1 MAAASS
7 SVFVFVITLIFM
19 QRLSECATCS
29 DCFTRSRAAHYPN
42 SEEQGT
48 DHGACGYG
56 SFGATINGGDVA
68 TASDLY
74 RNGVGCGACY
84 QVRCIDSELC
94 SEEGKMVVIT
104 DQGSGA
110 GTDFIMSRRAYA
122 GLAQTA
128 DAAASLFALG
138 VIDIEYKRVDC
149 SYPNKNI
156 TVKIDENSDA
166 PHYLAFVIRFQQ
178 GKNDITAVQLC
189 ETKNFVCKLLDRS
202 YGTVWTTA
210 SPPRGPLSLRM
221 LLTNEDGD
229 EQWIVPIN
237 NIPRDWKA
245 GDIYDTGVQVN

>member
-1 MAAASS
+1 M
-7 SVFVFVITLIFM
+7 L
-19 QRLSECATCS
+19 RLSESATCN
-29 DCFTRSRAAHYPN
+29 DCFTRSRASHYPN

-56 SFGATINGGDVA
+56 TFGATINDGDVA

-74 RNGVGCGACY
+74 RNGLGCGACY
-84 QVRCIDSELC
+84 QIRCIDSELC
-94 SEEGKMVVIT
+94 SEKGTMVVIT
-104 DQGSGA
+104 DQGSGP
-110 GTDFIMSRRAYA
+110 GDFIMSRRAYA
-122 GLAQTA
+122 GLAQTPY
-128 DAAASLFALG
+128 AAVSLMALG
-138 VIDIEYKRVDC
+138 VIDIEYKRVAC

-156 TVKIDENSDA
+156 TIKIDENSDA

-202 YGTVWTTA
+202 YGTVWTTT

-221 LLTNEDGD
+221 LLTNEEGD

-237 NIPRDWKA
+237 DIPRDWKA

>member
-1 MAAASS
+1 MALSSFS
-7 SVFVFVITLIFM
+7 SVFAFVITLLLM
-19 QRLSECATCS
+19 QRLFESATCN

-56 SFGATINGGDVA
+56 TFGATINDGDVA

-74 RNGVGCGACY
+74 RNGLGCGACY
-84 QVRCIDSELC
+84 QIRCIDSELC
-94 SEEGKMVVIT
+94 SEKGTMVVIT
-104 DQGSGA
+104 DQGSGP
-110 GTDFIMSRRAYA
+110 GDFIMSRRAYA
-122 GLAQTA
+122 GLAQTPY
-128 DAAASLFALG
+128 AAVSLMALG
-138 VIDIEYKRVDC
+138 VIDIEYKRVAC

-156 TVKIDENSDA
+156 TIKIDENSNA

-221 LLTNEDGD
+221 LLTNEEGD

-237 NIPRDWKA
+237 DIPRDWKA